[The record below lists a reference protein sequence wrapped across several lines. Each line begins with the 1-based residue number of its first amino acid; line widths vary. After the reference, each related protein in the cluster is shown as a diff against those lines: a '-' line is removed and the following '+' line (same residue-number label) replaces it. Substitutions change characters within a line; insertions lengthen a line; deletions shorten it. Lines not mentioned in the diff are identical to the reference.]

1 MFEYILYVKIKVVT
15 IGIYIY
21 IRDDCKD
28 CMLRNLLYDL
38 YVVSRFLTN
47 KVQKWHTLWQ
57 VFYAFVSSE
66 FVGSGWHATGNA
78 ISWLLELFNYRSS
91 KY

>member
-15 IGIYIY
+15 IGIC
-21 IRDDCKD
+21 DDCKD
-28 CMLRNLLYDL
+28 FMLRNLLYDL

-66 FVGSGWHATGNA
+66 FVGRGWQLAMCYHGCLNCST
-78 ISWLLELFNYRSS
+78 IEVVSTKVHS
-91 KY
+91 